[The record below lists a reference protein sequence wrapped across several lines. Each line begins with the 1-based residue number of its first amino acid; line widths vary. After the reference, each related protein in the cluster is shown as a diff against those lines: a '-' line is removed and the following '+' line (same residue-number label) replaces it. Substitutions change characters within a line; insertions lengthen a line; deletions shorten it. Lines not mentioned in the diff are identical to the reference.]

1 MYRYSMTQWIV
12 GDEEIEYSFQRL
24 KKYGYDGIEFAA
36 ESALLDA
43 DRLSELM
50 KQYGIS
56 CTSLSAVDISCLA
69 LSCFAG
75 ASWINS
81 KNCSMHSLGF

>member
-36 ESALLDA
+36 ESALLDKKA
-43 DRLSELM
+43 SSELASAIFSLE
-50 KQYGIS
+50 IS
-56 CTSLSAVDISCLA
+56 VIR
-69 LSCFAG
+69 
-75 ASWINS
+75 
-81 KNCSMHSLGF
+81 